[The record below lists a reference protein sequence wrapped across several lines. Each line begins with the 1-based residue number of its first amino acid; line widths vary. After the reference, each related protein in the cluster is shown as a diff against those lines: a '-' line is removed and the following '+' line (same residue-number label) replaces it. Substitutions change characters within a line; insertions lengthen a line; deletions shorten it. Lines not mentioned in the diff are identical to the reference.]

1 MSKTSG
7 SEPPPDKIW
16 QETARAFFSNSHP
29 LYLSLGMQPL
39 VVTKDGVSVTCLPD
53 ESFSAGKNRPHL
65 HSGVLT
71 IILDTVFG
79 MSVFAR
85 LQDMRSIATINLKT
99 EYIKPVTANTLIK
112 CTANCYAVRG
122 DIGHVRGEIADAQ
135 SNQILAT
142 ATAAFMIGTRGSSFN
157 LKETGK

>member
-29 LYLSLGMQPL
+29 QYLSLGMQPL
-39 VVTKDGVSVTCLPD
+39 VVTKDGVSVSCLPD

-85 LQDMRSIATINLKT
+85 LQDMRSIATINFEDGIHQTSDREHADQVYSQLLCGSRR
-99 EYIKPVTANTLIK
+99 YWSCARRNSRCAIKSNSRNGHRSLHDR
-112 CTANCYAVRG
+112 YARV
-122 DIGHVRGEIADAQ
+122 II
-135 SNQILAT
+135 
-142 ATAAFMIGTRGSSFN
+142 
-157 LKETGK
+157 